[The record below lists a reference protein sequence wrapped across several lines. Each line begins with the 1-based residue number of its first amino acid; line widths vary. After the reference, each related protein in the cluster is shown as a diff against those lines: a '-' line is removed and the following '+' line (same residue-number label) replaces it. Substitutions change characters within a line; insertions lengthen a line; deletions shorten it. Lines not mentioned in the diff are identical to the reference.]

1 MKTYEVKYV
10 NKDGLLKTVTIEAE
24 NSIEARK
31 AAKAGF
37 ADCEEV
43 VKCKPLDY
51 HRKAVT
57 YSVAVI
63 EPQED
68 GTPVMRIYNMILFGV
83 STESKSVKDKCSSDA
98 AKKFPN
104 GCGYYI
110 YNIENYNIEN
120 V

>member
-1 MKTYEVKYV
+1 MKMYEVKYV
-10 NKDGLLKTVTIEAE
+10 NKEGLLITVTGEAE
-24 NSIEARK
+24 NSTEARK
-31 AAKAGF
+31 AVKANF
-37 ADCEEV
+37 SDCEEV
-43 VKCKPLDY
+43 VKSKALDQ

-68 GTPVMRIYNMILFGV
+68 GTPVMKIHNMTLSGV
-83 STESKSVKDKCSSDA
+83 SAESKSVKDKCSSDA

-110 YNIENYNIEN
+110 YNIEN

>member
-1 MKTYEVKYV
+1 MKMYEVKYV
-10 NKDGLLKTVTIEAE
+10 NKDGLLNTVTIEAE
-24 NSIEARK
+24 NSTEARK
-31 AAKAGF
+31 SVKAGF
-37 ADCEEV
+37 ADCEEL
-43 VKCKPLDY
+43 VKSKALDQ

-63 EPQED
+63 
-68 GTPVMRIYNMILFGV
+68 
-83 STESKSVKDKCSSDA
+83 SAESKSAKAKCFADA

-110 YNIENYNIEN
+110 YNIEN